1 MKCCS
6 PRTGRIEQLNEVDS
20 PIEVMLARQEI
31 LMVDAVAEHSRPIE
45 FQTDNAFSI
54 IRFSD
59 LNHSIGTTG
68 FVHQFLVR
76 DPDGFELEVTVEITA
91 TLANALARRS
101 RGHLPKDSLYWI
113 CCAERHL
120 AEYLWSNEDYPPN
133 AKLIVDEALLTDL
146 NLARRWGREA
156 E

>member
-1 MKCCS
+1 
-6 PRTGRIEQLNEVDS
+6 
-20 PIEVMLARQEI
+20 
-31 LMVDAVAEHSRPIE
+31 MVDTVAEPSRPIE
-45 FQTDNAFSI
+45 FQTDNGFSL

-59 LNHSIGTTG
+59 LNNSIHATG

-101 RGHLPKDSLYWI
+101 RGHLSADSSYWI

-120 AEYLWSNEDYPPN
+120 AEYLWNYEDYPPD
-133 AKLIVDEALLTDL
+133 AKLTVDEPVLSDL
-146 NLARRWGREA
+146 NLARHWGTWT
-156 E
+156 